1 MVDLHVIILFL
12 LVNDCILMYLETMIF
27 SIYNFLRLYISLL
40 WGPTNRGP
48 GPFALRE
55 SEGPIR
61 EELWPK
67 LYNTARNN
75 FWGAAED
82 SLVLGRSTIPPG

>member
-1 MVDLHVIILFL
+1 M
-12 LVNDCILMYLETMIF
+12 
-27 SIYNFLRLYISLL
+27 

-67 LYNTARNN
+67 LYNTAQNN